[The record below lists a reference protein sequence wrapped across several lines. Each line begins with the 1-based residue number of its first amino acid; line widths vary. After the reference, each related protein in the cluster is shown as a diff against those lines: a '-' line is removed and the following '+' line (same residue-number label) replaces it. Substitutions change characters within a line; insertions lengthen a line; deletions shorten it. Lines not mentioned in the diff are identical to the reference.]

1 MLKTG
6 IIGAGGIAWKHCEV
20 LHKLGVEIAGIYDIN
35 SDNARRLGE
44 AFGAPVVLDAKE
56 LTERADMV
64 HIFHAAFQKDWNM
77 WSMRWPAGNIFLWKT
92 GSNCS
97 GGCKKNGRGGRSC
110 AWYASLVGFTQR
122 FRRGY
127 KRLWEWME
135 QGKLGDVVQVYCFR
149 IGPGPGSDGRLNE
162 SWRTAAGYVC
172 GMTIESLS
180 HDIDFL
186 QSFAGKAT
194 EAKGF
199 VKGTVA
205 ELPQFD
211 NNVSAALKFES
222 GAIGAITA
230 SWSSHVAFNV
240 KGIIGTKGSAM
251 LMGEDIWDSTRLR
264 AKFDDGT
271 LVDEVLEDIFQEG
284 EGYLEENRHFLT
296 CIKEGISPLCGIS
309 TGREVLEVSHKI
321 LASSTG
327 SAEKL

>member
-6 IIGAGGIAWKHCEV
+6 IIGAGGIAWKHCEA

-64 HIFHAAFQKDWNM
+64 HIFTPPSKRLEYVEYALACRKHIFMEKPAAIALED
-77 WSMRWPAGNIFLWKT
+77 A
-92 GSNCS
+92 
-97 GGCKKNGRGGRSC
+97 KKMEEAAAAVPVC
-110 AWYASLVGFTQR
+110 FMVGFTQR

-135 QGKLGDVVQVYCFR
+135 QGQLGEVVQVYCFR

-205 ELPQFD
+205 ALPQFD

-296 CIKEGISPLCGIS
+296 CIKEGNSPLCSIS